1 MAGGQ
6 RACGGGCVRGAA
18 ERHPPRRHSV
28 RVRRGEAGGQRHQA
42 RDEDHGNPA
51 RRHSSHNQGTSLCA
65 LHSLLPA
72 AHSPPAHSLFAA
84 LEYRP
89 LAGEEACRKS
99 LSELGLEFI
108 DLYIM
113 HWPIAGNKGPTV
125 EPPLE
130 QTWRDMERL
139 VDLGLVRAI
148 GVSNFSVKKLRDL
161 LPHATKPI
169 SVLQVE
175 SHPYWRNDELADF
188 CAANDIHFSAYS
200 ALVRARPPCA
210 RRLVLTLAPRRARAT
225 ARGTRLRTRRRKSL
239 STTRA

>member
-1 MAGGQ
+1 MRCLQLWNAD
-6 RACGGGCVRGAA
+6 
-18 ERHPPRRHSV
+18 HS
-28 RVRRGEAGGQRHQA
+28 RV
-42 RDEDHGNPA
+42 
-51 RRHSSHNQGTSLCA
+51 
-65 LHSLLPA
+65 
-72 AHSPPAHSLFAA
+72 
-84 LEYRP
+84 
-89 LAGEEACRKS
+89 EEACRKS

-148 GVSNFSVKKLRDL
+148 GVSNFSVAKLRGL

-200 ALVRARPPCA
+200 ALVRCLHETGRVLLA
-210 RRLVLTLAPRRARAT
+210 LIGVLTLPSHRARAT
-225 ARGTRLRTRRRKSL
+225 ARGIRLRTRRRKSWL
-239 STTRA
+239 MTHA

>member
-1 MAGGQ
+1 
-6 RACGGGCVRGAA
+6 V
-18 ERHPPRRHSV
+18 
-28 RVRRGEAGGQRHQA
+28 
-42 RDEDHGNPA
+42 
-51 RRHSSHNQGTSLCA
+51 
-65 LHSLLPA
+65 
-72 AHSPPAHSLFAA
+72 
-84 LEYRP
+84 
-89 LAGEEACRKS
+89 EEACRKS

-125 EPPLE
+125 EPPLA

-148 GVSNFSVKKLRDL
+148 GVSNFSVAKLHGL

-200 ALVRARPPCA
+200 ALVRCLYDADLHSSA
-210 RRLVLTLAPRRARAT
+210 VLTPASRRARAT
-225 ARGTRLRTRRRKSL
+225 ARGIQLRTRRRKS
-239 STTRA
+239 